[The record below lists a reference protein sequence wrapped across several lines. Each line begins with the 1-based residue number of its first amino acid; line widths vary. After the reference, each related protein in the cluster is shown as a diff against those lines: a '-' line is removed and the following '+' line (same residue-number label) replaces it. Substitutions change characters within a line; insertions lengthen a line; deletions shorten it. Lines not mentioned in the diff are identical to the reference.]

1 MATVYLADKLFSILL
16 STLSVRAFGCAVM
29 KKLLIIFVFLT
40 LCVGIAA
47 ADIAPPDTCVRLEAC
62 VDGSDF
68 VTVDGG
74 QLTMVHHTYDPIG
87 TLVDCREY
95 PDYVNKVKIDGVFY
109 DINAPGID
117 EPYTINGQPSLP
129 VGIMTIDNV
138 YYING
143 RGTLHFWLADHRLLI
158 DDDAYSSGSMYSV
171 DLCGMPTHT
180 DSPEFPSTV
189 LPVAMI
195 IGILGTVLFIQRTRE
210 H

>member
-1 MATVYLADKLFSILL
+1 
-16 STLSVRAFGCAVM
+16 M
-29 KKLLIIFVFLT
+29 KKLFIILLFLT

-47 ADIAPPDTCVRLEAC
+47 ADIAPSLTCVRFEAC
-62 VDGSDF
+62 VDGSDY

-74 QLTMVHHTYDPIG
+74 QLSMIHHTYDPMG

-95 PDYVNKVKIDGVFY
+95 PDYINKVKVDGVFY

-129 VGIMTIDNV
+129 VGIVDLDYLNLIE
-138 YYING
+138 G
-143 RGTLHFWLADHRLLI
+143 RGILHDWTADHTALI

-171 DLCGMPTHT
+171 DLCGDPTHI
-180 DSPEFPSTV
+180 DSPEFPSAV

-195 IGILGTVLFIQRTRE
+195 IGILGTVLFIRRTRE
-210 H
+210 Q

>member
-1 MATVYLADKLFSILL
+1 MKRLVIIL
-16 STLSVRAFGCAVM
+16 
-29 KKLLIIFVFLT
+29 VFLT

-47 ADIAPPDTCVRLEAC
+47 ADIAPSSPCVRFEAC

-68 VTVDGG
+68 ITVNGG
-74 QLTMVHHTYDPIG
+74 QLSLVHHTYDPMG

-95 PDYVNKVKIDGVFY
+95 PDYVHKVKIDGIFY

-129 VGIMTIDNV
+129 IEIMTLDN
-138 YYING
+138 IHFIEG
-143 RGTLHFWLADHRLLI
+143 RGILQFWPSEHKALI
-158 DDDAYSSGSMYSV
+158 NDDEYSSGSMYSV
-171 DLCGMPTHT
+171 DLCGEPTHT
-180 DSPEFPSTV
+180 DSPEFPSAI
-189 LPVAMI
+189 LPLAMI